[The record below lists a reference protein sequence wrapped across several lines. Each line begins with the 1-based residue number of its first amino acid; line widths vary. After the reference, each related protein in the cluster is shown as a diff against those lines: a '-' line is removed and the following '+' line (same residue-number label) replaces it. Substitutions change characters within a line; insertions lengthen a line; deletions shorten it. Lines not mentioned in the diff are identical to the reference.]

1 MLAIGT
7 HDYFH
12 PKAERNTLEASYSW
26 PQSDKESVLL
36 AQRRHADQRSTTEDQ
51 KQTRTIRDT

>member
-12 PKAERNTLEASYSW
+12 PKAVRNTLEASYSW

-36 AQRRHADQRSTTEDQ
+36 AQRHADQRSTTEDQ